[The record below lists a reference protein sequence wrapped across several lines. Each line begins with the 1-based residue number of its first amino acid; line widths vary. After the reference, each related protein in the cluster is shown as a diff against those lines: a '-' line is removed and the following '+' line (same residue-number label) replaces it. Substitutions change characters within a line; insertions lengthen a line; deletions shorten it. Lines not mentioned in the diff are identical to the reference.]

1 MMGGLLVSFDSP
13 AARLAARSSHD
24 FNAIHARAVQLA
36 RTLAKWRVRDDAN
49 TKTERS
55 ATRIACSVCFLATTT
70 AAHAESALDSPF
82 ASTVIAYTAGSG
94 AAAGFT
100 NPSVALGSPE
110 RFTGEGFLPQCV
122 TPFQPAFR
130 PNEVVSV
137 GLGGSLVV
145 AFDHDVIDDPRNP
158 FGIDLLVFGNAFFTD
173 LGGGAGVVGG
183 LASEGGRISVSSDGV
198 TWFQVV
204 DVAADGLFPTVGYVD
219 AAPYATVPG
228 KIASDF
234 LRPVN
239 PTLTVGDLVGLDHAA
254 LLEVYDG
261 SGGGA
266 GVDIGA
272 LGLQS
277 IRYVRV
283 DGPTAIGFSPEVDAF
298 ADVAP
303 LAPNADLDDSGTVD
317 ATDLALLLASWGT
330 TAPAFDLD
338 ADGIIGAG
346 DLALLLS
353 AWNGGGS

>member
-1 MMGGLLVSFDSP
+1 VS
-13 AARLAARSSHD
+13 R
-24 FNAIHARAVQLA
+24 
-36 RTLAKWRVRDDAN
+36 
-49 TKTERS
+49 
-55 ATRIACSVCFLATTT
+55 
-70 AAHAESALDSPF
+70 
-82 ASTVIAYTAGSG
+82 
-94 AAAGFT
+94 
-100 NPSVALGSPE
+100 
-110 RFTGEGFLPQCV
+110 
-122 TPFQPAFR
+122 
-130 PNEVVSV
+130 
-137 GLGGSLVV
+137 
-145 AFDHDVIDDPRNP
+145 
-158 FGIDLLVFGNAFFTD
+158 
-173 LGGGAGVVGG
+173 
-183 LASEGGRISVSSDGV
+183 DGV

-239 PTLTVGDLVGLDHAA
+239 PTLTVGDLVGLDHAT